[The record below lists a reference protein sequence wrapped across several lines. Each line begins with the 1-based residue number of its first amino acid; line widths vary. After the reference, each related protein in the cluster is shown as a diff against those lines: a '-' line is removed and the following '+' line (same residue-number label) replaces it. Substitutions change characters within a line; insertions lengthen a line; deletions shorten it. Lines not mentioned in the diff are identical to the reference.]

1 MLGLTKFSF
10 WQGDCTLGYHSIW
23 FGHFPDPK
31 SYFVRQLLRQ
41 LLYTMFISNNR
52 ASFHLWWRGNWVK
65 HHKVSK
71 YYESNYRILWTS
83 LGTKLTFLIFLVPFA
98 LFFFTTLVLESEV
111 HRYFVLVFIATL
123 FYSDVGSGTILIESL
138 KIRNNCRFIVTCLG
152 NLL

>member
-1 MLGLTKFSF
+1 MLQPVTGYLRLALVFAWNSALRGEFGFYFSGVFLLGLTKFSF

-65 HHKVSK
+65 HQKVSK

-83 LGTKLTFLIFLVPFA
+83 LGTKLTFLIFLVP
-98 LFFFTTLVLESEV
+98 
-111 HRYFVLVFIATL
+111 
-123 FYSDVGSGTILIESL
+123 
-138 KIRNNCRFIVTCLG
+138 
-152 NLL
+152 LLCFSS